1 MGWYHPHMTIEQI
14 ASVVFIG
21 TGALCFAGSALF
33 RRKYHHN
40 GKYNMSPGAYV
51 LRSAGEKT
59 LPYYQQLEKY
69 GENDDIMTLVAEA
82 FIERFGTEGKMDAE
96 FTNPIMTPLLLDAHK
111 YVGTNT
117 REMIVLGLMVGIDGE
132 SLRNADM
139 SRVFTMLHKGR
150 PTSEINL
157 VVANDI
163 DEGILDSFRN
173 GDSLGLRPKS

>member
-1 MGWYHPHMTIEQI
+1 MIIEQI
-14 ASVVFIG
+14 ASVIFIG
-21 TGALCFAGSALF
+21 TGTLCFAGSALF

-69 GENDDIMTLVAEA
+69 GENDDVMTLVAEA
-82 FIERFGTEGKMDAE
+82 FIERFGTEAKMDTE

-150 PTSEINL
+150 PASEINL